1 MPAAAGHPAAWAPG
15 AGGSAR
21 RVQMAGS
28 WRPRSCSWDNGGIV
42 RRRGCWLGVAA
53 PLLRQLGAFQGTRL
67 RRPAARLGGEG
78 YARWR
83 LREPSSP
90 GGWWGKGLRGPRPA
104 GAKPGAQ
111 SSRFRLLRGAAG
123 VPVGAAG
130 GPWGRGAVGPT
141 RALPAAAQGGSPV
154 VLAVLGESHLPA
166 AHKAL
171 PLLAGSAL
179 SSPRRR
185 RLRGS
190 LSPSLG
196 LWGGGSKLLGPDLH
210 SGVGPESRFLIQPAG
225 EGWPLRPTAG
235 EDVPLEITD
244 GDGDRSVLLCRERRG
259 GAGLPGAQPGGS
271 RAAGKGGAWRQQQQ
285 QAPAGTDVL
294 QPVPTQRGI
303 KERGA
308 TKSPK
313 KCLSGISQLRL
324 RRITGR
330 TEA

>member
-1 MPAAAGHPAAWAPG
+1 MRSSGTHACPARGRSGWESCGPRCPWGKPFTSSTQSPSPPGRLCAEQPTSAEAAGFAQP
-15 AGGSAR
+15 
-21 RVQMAGS
+21 
-28 WRPRSCSWDNGGIV
+28 
-42 RRRGCWLGVAA
+42 
-53 PLLRQLGAFQGTRL
+53 QLGA
-67 RRPAARLGGEG
+67 
-78 YARWR
+78 
-83 LREPSSP
+83 
-90 GGWWGKGLRGPRPA
+90 
-104 GAKPGAQ
+104 
-111 SSRFRLLRGAAG
+111 
-123 VPVGAAG
+123 VG
-130 GPWGRGAVGPT
+130 
-141 RALPAAAQGGSPV
+141 
-154 VLAVLGESHLPA
+154 
-166 AHKAL
+166 
-171 PLLAGSAL
+171 
-179 SSPRRR
+179 
-185 RLRGS
+185 
-190 LSPSLG
+190 
-196 LWGGGSKLLGPDLH
+196 GGGSKLLGPDLH

-259 GAGLPGAQPGGS
+259 GAGLPRAQPGGS